1 MYSANVLLLLN
12 TLSVAWILVG
22 ALQHN
27 INIDSAMVRFDI
39 LAVDGFS
46 ANGRVHRERLEM
58 QVRLRYYFSKKNLPS
73 MREEDEAVGM
83 AR

>member
-1 MYSANVLLLLN
+1 
-12 TLSVAWILVG
+12 
-22 ALQHN
+22 
-27 INIDSAMVRFDI
+27 MVRFDI